1 MFPAIFEVGKTKS
14 AENKASAAK
23 TVEPAT
29 QHRFLKGCCAKQK
42 N

>member
-14 AENKASAAK
+14 AEK